1 MTDELKP
8 VPCGCGGEEHV
19 VRYSVKDWDLN
30 KWVPAF
36 YVKCKKCGI
45 RTIDYPTEAEAIEA
59 WNRAMGADKNSIVS
73 VFSSVDIAK
82 IDSVTPKYQ
91 GFGDGEKLFAYGYIC
106 PNCKGY
112 VREGDKYCAQCGM
125 KLEWGND

>member
-1 MTDELKP
+1 MNDELKP
-8 VPCGCGGEEHV
+8 VLCGCSGEAQV

-59 WNRAMGADKNSIVS
+59 WNTAMGAYREFEWCN
-73 VFSSVDIAK
+73 
-82 IDSVTPKYQ
+82 
-91 GFGDGEKLFAYGYIC
+91 E
-106 PNCKGY
+106 CKDTGI
-112 VREGDKYCAQCGM
+112 RE
-125 KLEWGND
+125 EE